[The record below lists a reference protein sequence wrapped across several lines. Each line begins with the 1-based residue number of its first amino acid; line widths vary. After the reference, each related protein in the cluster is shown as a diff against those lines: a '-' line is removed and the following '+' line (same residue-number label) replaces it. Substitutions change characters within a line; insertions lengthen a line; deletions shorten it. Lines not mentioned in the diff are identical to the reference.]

1 MAQLLNSRESDR
13 SVAQIDHAHNSSI
26 TNQASD
32 SVTPF
37 RPHFHRSCYRAQTF
51 RDFYTPDSSSI
62 IYALGPKQSLSSL
75 ERTLTS
81 TGDIR
86 AIRYDQ
92 TADLSS
98 WVPLIVALNTVC
110 AQVGLQPISE
120 TDLKQL
126 LQSPWFQD
134 FAKQSAKYH
143 NFENKLDLDNLASVS
158 TITEDHMIVVL
169 EAFAAC
175 HSLEKIELGVLHI
188 QKKCVKVTHY
198 PWTATVDK
206 HTAWIIV
213 DHRLDS
219 KVFHGLGRPLNEKQ
233 VAVADDQDSD
243 DDSSDDDEQ
252 EEEDGEEEDD
262 EEDDLVSNLP
272 KAPIS
277 TSRNAATVNK
287 PTRDTASRIV
297 AQRTPLN
304 AGLTVDDVMN
314 NHVDRLHYNNVLKV
328 GLCYSNAEIAKKVH
342 EADTVTKQKTH
353 DETPQKGASGIVK
366 RINTAIKHIEDTLNI
381 KSGAFRTA
389 YDRQRKLNNIPIRGK
404 DEVSDAD
411 LATFANQINGAIA
424 WVQSGGP
431 RPPTLVPYGT
441 AATTTTTTVSGAL
454 TTGYVPAFAA
464 SSGHVLYGYA
474 PASTMPHGYA
484 PASAIPMNIQGS
496 TAPYYLN
503 TPQINMGDGDLDMI
517 DGSSYDNARIDYN
530 DYQMSGD
537 EELGPPDSTPDE
549 MLQKNSSSSES

>member
-1 MAQLLNSRESDR
+1 MAQLLNSCESDR

-37 RPHFHRSCYRAQTF
+37 RPQFHRSCYRAQTF

-81 TGDIR
+81 IGDIR

-92 TADLSS
+92 TADLSP
-98 WVPLIVALNTVC
+98 WVPFIVALNTVC
-110 AQVGLQPISE
+110 AQVGMQPISE

-143 NFENKLDLDNLASVS
+143 NFENKLDLDNLNSVS

-219 KVFHGLGRPLNEKQ
+219 KVFHGLGRPLIEKQ
-233 VAVADDQDSD
+233 VAVADDQVSD

-252 EEEDGEEEDD
+252 EEEDGEGDD
-262 EEDDLVSNLP
+262 TVSNLP

-277 TSRNAATVNK
+277 TSRNVATTNK

-304 AGLTVDDVMN
+304 ADLTVDDVLN
-314 NHVDRLHYNNVLKV
+314 NYVDRLHYNNVLKV
-328 GLCYSNAEIAKKVH
+328 GLHYSNAEIAKKVH
-342 EADTVTKQKTH
+342 EADAATKQKIH
-353 DETPQKGASGIVK
+353 DETLQKGASGIVK
-366 RINTAIKHIEDTLNI
+366 RINTAIKHIEDMLNI

-389 YDRQRKLNNIPIRGK
+389 YDRERKLNNVPIRGK

-411 LATFANQINGAIA
+411 LATFATQINGAMA

-431 RPPTLVPYGT
+431 RPPTLVPHVAGGPPGT
-441 AATTTTTTVSGAL
+441 ANATASI
-454 TTGYVPAFAA
+454 AA
-464 SSGHVLYGYA
+464 AA
-474 PASTMPHGYA
+474 PATISGPQPVDPYSGTIST
-484 PASAIPMNIQGS
+484 PASHAA
-496 TAPYYLN
+496 APYSISW
-503 TPQINMGDGDLDMI
+503 PP
-517 DGSSYDNARIDYN
+517 
-530 DYQMSGD
+530 SG
-537 EELGPPDSTPDE
+537 
-549 MLQKNSSSSES
+549 